1 MVALELGVVEVAPLE
16 LPDVVES
23 LFDSDVELGFVPL
36 SAERLHDVVPS
47 KSVEPRTV
55 LPMINV
61 SFRVFIAFFFRLE
74 VLL

>member
-1 MVALELGVVEVAPLE
+1 VVVLELGVAEVAPCV
-16 LPDVVES
+16 LPEVVES

-47 KSVEPRTV
+47 RSVEPRMV

-61 SFRVFIAFFFRLE
+61 SFRVFIVFFLRLE